1 MNPVE
6 TQGER
11 DRSNDITSGALHVTG
26 VFFSVAVLVV
36 LIVLGVRRGSAWHV
50 VGYSLYGAGLIAL
63 YFSSAL
69 YHFLPE
75 SMPRLKHIARRFD
88 HAMIYILIAATY
100 TPITFIVFSGG
111 WRWSLFGIIWGLAI
125 IGVVIKLLWLPIPR
139 ALPVV
144 LYAVMGWLI
153 VVALSPLLEHMDMIS
168 FVFLILGGLSY
179 TFGILFFALENVF
192 KPHKYFWMH
201 EIFHVCVLG
210 GSVLHTIVM
219 FRIL

>member
-69 YHFLPE
+69 YHFFPE
-75 SMPRLKHIARRFD
+75 SMPHLKHIARRFD
-88 HAMIYILIAATY
+88 HVMIYFVIAAAY

-111 WRWSLFGIIWGLAI
+111 
-125 IGVVIKLLWLPIPR
+125 
-139 ALPVV
+139 
-144 LYAVMGWLI
+144 
-153 VVALSPLLEHMDMIS
+153 
-168 FVFLILGGLSY
+168 
-179 TFGILFFALENVF
+179 
-192 KPHKYFWMH
+192 
-201 EIFHVCVLG
+201 
-210 GSVLHTIVM
+210 
-219 FRIL
+219 